1 MHEVYRKLKYFS
13 RKQISE
19 LYIFNKKI
27 DYKFKSN
34 KYFLISYLYL
44 VILTMINYLSQQKNI
59 WKSKNFKKDKLT
71 VT

>member
-34 KYFLISYLYL
+34 KYFFLFIFS
-44 VILTMINYLSQQKNI
+44 
-59 WKSKNFKKDKLT
+59 NFNNDKLFKSAKEHMEIKKF
-71 VT
+71 